1 METVSTEQV
10 LGSGLFFEY
19 IVSRLDKNFKNQN
32 VKNVFSQE
40 VTVTPG
46 MKEKSIFF
54 MTKLWLGEAAH
65 IYTSEPE
72 SMGLARI
79 QA

>member
-32 VKNVFSQE
+32 VMNVFNQE

-65 IYTSEPE
+65 IYNSEPE